1 MLHVRPPRVAVDDE
15 AHRPARS
22 RRARR
27 ECAAGVGDDG
37 HVPLV
42 GPLEKRGD
50 LGGGAPVS
58 RMARQAHHAVLVGE
72 HHDLAVL
79 AGAEARG
86 ESRHG
91 GQRRTSDQCASP
103 AEILRVPLPLCQTPT
118 AHAVT
123 LATA

>member
-1 MLHVRPPRVAVDDE
+1 MDVLFTTASIASMLHVRPPRVAVDDE
-15 AHRPARS
+15 AHRP
-22 RRARR
+22 
-27 ECAAGVGDDG
+27 GVGDDG

-58 RMARQAHHAVLVGE
+58 RMARQVHHAVLVGE

-123 LATA
+123 LATP